1 MDREIEIKERLGR
14 GVRRWVKIALAAL
27 VVLVPLLLL
36 PRWMRP
42 SLDRSEIRTARVE
55 RGTVEEVVTASGIV
69 VPASEKVLSSPVEA
83 RVLSILERPGA
94 ILDAGDEIVRLDT
107 SALALELERLE
118 ERLAQTINRK
128 QQLELDLETRLVELE
143 SQVERKRL
151 DVEILGHRQRQYRTL
166 FEEGLVSEETQRQTE
181 VEAKKAEIELSQLEE
196 AIEVQRR
203 SNANQVESL
212 QLEVEVLTKER
223 DEGRRQVQLAT
234 IRADRGGVLTWV
246 VPEEGVTVQKGDV
259 VARVADL
266 GSFRVES
273 TVSDIHASRLEDGAE
288 VQVLLDGDKLPA
300 RISRIYP
307 TIEEGVV
314 RFESELADPS
324 DPRLRND
331 LRADVL
337 VVTGRRQATLRVRK
351 GPFLRGQGAEQPVF
365 MVEGDRAV
373 RQEVTFGLSGNEYV
387 EVVDGLTE
395 GEEIIISAT
404 PDLLHAEEIRLH

>member
-1 MDREIEIKERLGR
+1 MDREIDLKERLGL
-14 GVRRWVKIALAAL
+14 GVRRWVKIALIAL
-27 VVLVPLLLL
+27 VILVPLLLV
-36 PRWMRP
+36 PRWIRP
-42 SLDRSEIRTARVE
+42 SLDRAEIRTARVE

-83 RVLSILERPGA
+83 RVLSILKRPGA
-94 ILDAGDEIVRLDT
+94 VLDEGDEVVRLDT

-143 SQVERKRL
+143 SQIESKRL

-166 FEEGLVSEETQRQTE
+166 FEEGLISEERRREAE
-181 VEAKKAEIELSQLEE
+181 VEARKAEIELSQLEE
-196 AIEVQRR
+196 AVEVQRR
-203 SNANQVESL
+203 SNAKQVESL
-212 QLEVEVLTKER
+212 QLEIEVLTKER
-223 DEGRRQVQLAT
+223 DEGRRQLQLAT
-234 IRADRGGVLTWV
+234 IRADRSGVLTWV
-246 VPEEGVTVQKGDV
+246 IPEEGVTVQRGDV
-259 VARVADL
+259 LARVADL

-273 TVSDIHASRLEDGAE
+273 TVSDIHASRLEGGAE
-288 VQVLLDGDKLPA
+288 VQVALEGDKLPA

-307 TIEEGVV
+307 TIEDGVV

-331 LRADVL
+331 LRVDVL
-337 VVTGRRQATLRVRK
+337 VVTGRREATLRVRK
-351 GPFLRGQGAEQPVF
+351 GPFLRGQGAEQALF
-365 MVEGDRAV
+365 MIDGDRAV
-373 RQEVTFGLSGNEYV
+373 RQEVTFGLSGHEYV

-404 PDLLHAEEIRLH
+404 PNLLHAEEVRLR